1 MLVSELIDATS
12 ATWDRQ
18 KLQAHL
24 LPADVEAILNI
35 PLCTRRQDDVWAW
48 SGIFLVRSAYLM
60 LMINKERATTYLESI
75 AGRSDIAAVE
85 KEWLAIWK
93 LIIPSKI
100 KVFLWHLARA
110 SIPSADVLHHH
121 NMSTHDKC
129 GMCGARDSWKHS
141 LIECNLA
148 KCIWA
153 LESEEVVE
161 HLCCIQ
167 DTSAYDWLMS
177 TIETLS
183 SEDFIRVA
191 ITLWSIWYVRR
202 KAIHEDSFQSPM
214 TTHLFVDRYIAGLG
228 ITNTEQ
234 IANKVK
240 VPKATRWIP
249 PPAGSMKINVDAAI
263 SKNTNRAS
271 ATTIVR
277 DGGGQFLGAS
287 TLVVEGCVDP
297 ETMEVVAVKV

>member
-1 MLVSELIDATS
+1 MLV
-12 ATWDRQ
+12 
-18 KLQAHL
+18 
-24 LPADVEAILNI
+24 
-35 PLCTRRQDDVWAW
+35 
-48 SGIFLVRSAYLM
+48 
-60 LMINKERATTYLESI
+60 INKERATAYLESI

-93 LIIPSKI
+93 LRIPSKI
-100 KVFLWHLARA
+100 KVFLWRLARA
-110 SIPSADVLHHH
+110 SIPSADVLHHR
-121 NMSTHDKC
+121 NMSTHVKC
-129 GMCGARDSWKHS
+129 SICGARDSWKHS
-141 LIECNLA
+141 LVECNLA
-148 KCIWA
+148 KCICA

-177 TIETLS
+177 AIETLS

-191 ITLWSIWYVRR
+191 ITFWSIWYVRR
-202 KAIHEDSFQSPM
+202 KVIDEDSFQSPM
-214 TTHLFVDRYIAGLG
+214 TTHLFVDRYIADLG

-240 VPKATRWIP
+240 VPKTTRWIP
-249 PPAGSMKINVDAAI
+249 PPAGLMKINVDAAI

-271 ATTIVR
+271 ATAIVH

-287 TLVVEGCVDP
+287 TLVMEGCIDP
-297 ETMEVVAVKV
+297 ETMEAVACREGLALASDLMLQRFKLASDCESVVRSIRGEG